1 MKPSSRSPFNKRRR
15 VSLWLFFTMC
25 ALVLTGVLIQTFEAL
40 EKEFPAHLFTAIHVV
55 AGVIFTVFSIFHV
68 IYNWR
73 ALKNYLR
80 KND

>member
-1 MKPSSRSPFNKRRR
+1 
-15 VSLWLFFTMC
+15 
-25 ALVLTGVLIQTFEAL
+25 
-40 EKEFPAHLFTAIHVV
+40 
-55 AGVIFTVFSIFHV
+55 VIFTVFSIFHV